1 MTSNPFITCLQISPN
16 EKVSTVKKL
25 VLVIP
30 LSMSE
35 NNLRVGGL
43 LNMKVVT
50 FQTARHMQ
58 LLMSLLFVL

>member
-1 MTSNPFITCLQISPN
+1 MASDPFITCLRISPN

-50 FQTARHMQ
+50 FQTARHATFNEPTV
-58 LLMSLLFVL
+58 FVL